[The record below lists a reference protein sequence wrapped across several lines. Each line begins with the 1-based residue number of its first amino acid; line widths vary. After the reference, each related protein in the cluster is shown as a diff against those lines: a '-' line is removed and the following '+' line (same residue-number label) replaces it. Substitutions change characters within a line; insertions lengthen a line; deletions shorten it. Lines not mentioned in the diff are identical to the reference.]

1 MKYTARLPETNVNV
15 TPASPLRDFFVLLSA
30 AVGIIVGIYLLL
42 GLAVDFIVPR
52 LSPEIEQKIGG
63 VFLSSMAGSD
73 TSPGKAKTVQML
85 LDKLQ
90 EQGTKLPYKLTVH
103 LHDSPVVNAVAL
115 PGGNI
120 IVFSGLLEKMESE
133 NELAFVLAHETGH
146 YTNRDHLRGM
156 GRALVFLLISA
167 TLFGPDSGIGNLL
180 VQSLNVTE
188 MGFSRS
194 QESHAD
200 EFALEVLNR
209 CYGHVGGATDFFK
222 KLSADKK
229 TSRMKHYFSTHPESL
244 KRIAHLISYSRS
256 KGFAEKSLRKL
267 SPIITKKKH
276 SEKK

>member
-1 MKYTARLPETNVNV
+1 MKYTARMPETNVNV

-30 AVGIIVGIYLLL
+30 VAGIIVGIYLLL

-63 VFLSSMAGSD
+63 VFLNSMAGSD
-73 TSPGKAKTVQML
+73 TSPEKTKTVQML
-85 LDKLQ
+85 LDKIQ
-90 EQGTKLPYKLTVH
+90 EQSAKLPYKLTVH
-103 LHDSPVVNAVAL
+103 LNDSPVVNAVAL

-133 NELAFVLAHETGH
+133 NELAFVLAHEIGH
-146 YTNRDHLRGM
+146 YSNRDHLRGL
-156 GRALVFLLISA
+156 GRALVFIMIST
-167 TLFGPDSGIGNLL
+167 TLFGAESNIGNLL
-180 VQSLNVTE
+180 AQSLNITE
-188 MGFSRS
+188 MGFSRN

-222 KLSADKK
+222 KLSVDKK

-267 SPIITKKKH
+267 SSTIT
-276 SEKK
+276 EKKRDL

>member
-1 MKYTARLPETNVNV
+1 MPETNVNV
-15 TPASPLRDFFVLLSA
+15 TPTSPLRDFFVLLSA
-30 AVGIIVGIYLLL
+30 AAGIIVVIYLLL

-73 TSPGKAKTVQML
+73 TSPEKTKTLQML
-85 LDKLQ
+85 LDKIQ
-90 EQGTKLPYKLTVH
+90 EQSAKLPYKLTVH

-133 NELAFVLAHETGH
+133 NELAFVLAHEIGH
-146 YTNRDHLRGM
+146 YSNRDHLRGL
-156 GRALVFLLISA
+156 GRALVFIMIST
-167 TLFGPDSGIGNLL
+167 TLFGAESNIGNLL
-180 VQSLNVTE
+180 AQSLDITE
-188 MGFSRS
+188 MGFSRN

-222 KLSADKK
+222 KLSAEKK
-229 TSRMKHYFSTHPESL
+229 TSRMKHYFSTHPENL
-244 KRIAHLISYSRS
+244 KRIAHLINYSRS
-256 KGFAEKSLRKL
+256 KGFTEKSLRKL
-267 SPIITKKKH
+267 SSTIT
-276 SEKK
+276 EKKRDR

>member
-15 TPASPLRDFFVLLSA
+15 TPTSPLWDFFVLLSA
-30 AVGIIVGIYLLL
+30 AIGIIIGIYLLL

-63 VFLSSMAGSD
+63 VFLNSMTASD
-73 TSPGKAKTVQML
+73 TSPEKTKTVQML

-90 EQGTKLPYKLTVH
+90 EQSTKLPYKLTVH

-120 IVFSGLLEKMESE
+120 IVFSGLLEKMNSE

-146 YTNRDHLRGM
+146 YANKDHLRGL
-156 GRALVFLLISA
+156 GRALVFLLISS

-188 MGFSRS
+188 MGFSRN

-200 EFALEVLNR
+200 EVALEVLNR

-222 KLSADKK
+222 KLSEEKK
-229 TSRMKHYFSTHPESL
+229 TRRLKHYFSTHPENQ
-244 KRIAHLISYSRS
+244 KRIAHLKNYSRL

-267 SPIITKKKH
+267 PSTITKKKRDL
-276 SEKK
+276 